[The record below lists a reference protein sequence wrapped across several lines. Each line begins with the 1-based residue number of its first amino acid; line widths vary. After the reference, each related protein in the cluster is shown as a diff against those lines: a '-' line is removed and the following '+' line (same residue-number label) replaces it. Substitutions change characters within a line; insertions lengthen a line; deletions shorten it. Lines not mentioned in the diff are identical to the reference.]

1 MLANHDRSGRALSQ
15 SVLRCR
21 KALWGLALA
30 GLLSLGL
37 AAPALALELPQ
48 DEAGFEAYFDA
59 HERDF
64 LDRLGEYNDTY
75 RLAPNATN
83 SPSNVANLSWTF
95 HEVRGD
101 SLFLIIYFESSRQWW
116 TGQAYRGLFE
126 LKESGGRLE
135 IVSHGPVPRDGTRSG
150 GFLGDQGRGCVYNIY
165 ATKPCVDAKRLLNA
179 FAKVHGLQ
187 VGPDTA
193 AILQAYK
200 HHDKSVGDR
209 LMARARGLPEPTST
223 SAFALHDEVRNMN
236 LGGAHV
242 GSEVGCDLDPYGPRP
257 CPDVLKRFN
266 SFVAR
271 HGLPNNRRI
280 ANMFKSYA
288 QGDFQTAD
296 AIYARSK
303 GLPVP
308 AYAYRPSALSDE
320 VAAAGL
326 SDSQHAME
334 AEPCSYNPYAVKPCL
349 DSTRHWREFAARYQ
363 LADTP
368 ENARIF
374 ESYAEGNDRKGDQ
387 LFASAKGVTLEQFL
401 AAAGVPTER
410 FVVEIYP

>member
-1 MLANHDRSGRALSQ
+1 MLVTEDESGRALGKRMAR
-15 SVLRCR
+15 RCQ
-21 KALWGLALA
+21 ALQGLALA
-30 GLLSLGL
+30 GLLFLGL
-37 AAPALALELPQ
+37 FAPAAALELPQ
-48 DEAGFEAYFDA
+48 DEAAFEAYFDA
-59 HERDF
+59 NERDF
-64 LDRLGEYNDTY
+64 LQHLGDYNDTY
-75 RLAPNATN
+75 RLAPNKGGPTK
-83 SPSNVANLSWTF
+83 VANLTWKF

-101 SLFLIIYFESSRQWW
+101 SLFLIIYFDSSTEWW
-116 TGQAYRGLFE
+116 RARSFRGLFE
-126 LKESGGRLE
+126 LKEQGGRLE
-135 IVSHGPVPRDGTRSG
+135 IASHGPVPRDGTRSG

-165 ATKPCVDAKRLLNA
+165 ATKPCVDAKRLLNE

-187 VGPDTA
+187 VSPDTA

-209 LMARARGLPEPTST
+209 LMARARGLPEPAST

-236 LGGAHV
+236 LGGALV
-242 GSEVGCDLDPYGPRP
+242 GTEVGCDLDPYGARP

-266 SFVAR
+266 SFIAR

-288 QGDFQTAD
+288 QGEFKKAD

-320 VAAAGL
+320 IASAGL
-326 SDSQHAME
+326 SDTQQAME
-334 AEPCSYNPYAVKPCL
+334 AEPCSHNPYAVKPCL
-349 DSTRHWREFAARYQ
+349 DSTRQWREFATRYQ
-363 LADTP
+363 LADTA

-374 ESYAEGNDRKGDQ
+374 QSYAEGDDRKGDQ

>member
-1 MLANHDRSGRALSQ
+1 MRVKRDGSETALGRRLARCHEA
-15 SVLRCR
+15 LRC
-21 KALWGLALA
+21 LALV
-30 GLLSLGL
+30 GLLSFGL
-37 AAPALALELPQ
+37 SAPAAALDLPQ
-48 DEAGFEAYFDA
+48 DEAAFESYFDDN
-59 HERDF
+59 ERDF
-64 LDRLGEYNDTY
+64 LDHLGKYNDVH

-95 HEVRGD
+95 HDATGD

-126 LKESGGRLE
+126 LKEQGGQLV
-135 IVSHGPVPRDGTRSG
+135 IVNHGPVPRDGKRRG
-150 GFLGDQGRGCVYNIY
+150 GFLGDQGKGCIYNIY
-165 ATKPCVDAKRLLNA
+165 ATKPCVDAKRLLDE

-187 VGPDTA
+187 ADPETA

-200 HHDKSVGDR
+200 HHDKAVGDR
-209 LMARARGLPEPTST
+209 LMAEARGLPAPSST

-257 CPDVLKRFN
+257 CPDVLKRFK

-280 ANMFKSYA
+280 ANMFSSYA
-288 QGDFQTAD
+288 QGDFQKAD

-320 VAAAGL
+320 VASLGS
-326 SDSQHAME
+326 SDSAQGLE
-334 AEPCSYNPYAVKPCL
+334 AEPCQHNPYSYRPCL
-349 DSTRHWREFAARYQ
+349 NATRNWRDFATRYQ
-363 LADTP
+363 LADTA

-374 ESYAEGNDRKGDQ
+374 QSYAEGDDRKGDQ

-410 FVVEIYP
+410 FVVEIFP

>member
-1 MLANHDRSGRALSQ
+1 MLVTEDESGRALGKKTARRCPA
-15 SVLRCR
+15 LR
-21 KALWGLALA
+21 GLALA
-30 GLLSLGL
+30 GLLLFGL
-37 AAPALALELPQ
+37 FAPAAALELPQ
-48 DEAGFEAYFDA
+48 DKAAFEAYFDA
-59 HERDF
+59 NERDF
-64 LDRLGEYNDTY
+64 LQHLGDYNDTY
-75 RLAPNATN
+75 RLAPNKGGPTK
-83 SPSNVANLSWTF
+83 VANLTWKF

-101 SLFLIIYFESSRQWW
+101 RLFLIIYFDSSTEWW
-116 TGQAYRGLFE
+116 HAQSYRGLFE
-126 LKESGGRLE
+126 LKEQGGRLE
-135 IVSHGPVPRDGTRSG
+135 IASHGPVPRDGTRSG

-165 ATKPCVDAKRLLNA
+165 ATKPCVDAKRLLNE

-187 VGPDTA
+187 VSPDTA

-209 LMARARGLPEPTST
+209 LMARARGLPAPAST
-223 SAFALHDEVRNMN
+223 SAFALHDEVRIMN
-236 LGGAHV
+236 LGGTLV
-242 GSEVGCDLDPYGPRP
+242 GTEVGCDLDPYGARP

-308 AYAYRPSALSDE
+308 AYAYRASALSDE
-320 VAAAGL
+320 IASAGL
-326 SDSQHAME
+326 SDINKG
-334 AEPCSYNPYAVKPCL
+334 AETDPCSHNPYAIRPCL
-349 DSTRHWREFAARYQ
+349 DSARQWSEFAARYQ
-363 LADTP
+363 LADTV

-374 ESYAEGNDRKGDQ
+374 QSYAEGDDRKGDQ

>member
-1 MLANHDRSGRALSQ
+1 MLVTEDESGRALGQ
-15 SVLRCR
+15 RMARHRQALR
-21 KALWGLALA
+21 GLALA
-30 GLLSLGL
+30 GLLLFGL
-37 AAPALALELPQ
+37 FAPAAALELPQ

-59 HERDF
+59 NERDF
-64 LDRLGEYNDTY
+64 LQRLGDYNDTY
-75 RLAPNATN
+75 RLAPNKGGPTK
-83 SPSNVANLSWTF
+83 VANLTWKF

-101 SLFLIIYFESSRQWW
+101 SLFLIIYFDSSTEWW
-116 TGQAYRGLFE
+116 HAQSYRGLFE
-126 LKESGGRLE
+126 LKEQSGRLE
-135 IVSHGPVPRDGTRSG
+135 IASHGPVPRDGTRSG

-165 ATKPCVDAKRLLNA
+165 ATKPCVDAKRLLNE

-187 VGPDTA
+187 VSPDTA

-200 HHDKSVGDR
+200 HHDKAVGDR
-209 LMARARGLPEPTST
+209 LMAQARGLPAPAST

-236 LGGAHV
+236 LGGALV
-242 GSEVGCDLDPYGPRP
+242 GTEVGCDLDPYGARP

-266 SFVAR
+266 SFIAR

-288 QGDFQTAD
+288 QGQFKKAD

-320 VAAAGL
+320 IASAGL
-326 SDSQHAME
+326 SDTQQAME
-334 AEPCSYNPYAVKPCL
+334 AEPCSHNPYAVKPCL
-349 DSTRHWREFAARYQ
+349 DSTRQWREFAARYQ
-363 LADTP
+363 LADTA

-374 ESYAEGNDRKGDQ
+374 QSYAEGDDRKGDQ

>member
-1 MLANHDRSGRALSQ
+1 MLVIEDESGRALGQ
-15 SVLRCR
+15 RMARHRQALR
-21 KALWGLALA
+21 GLALA
-30 GLLSLGL
+30 GLLLFGL
-37 AAPALALELPQ
+37 FAPAAALELPQ
-48 DEAGFEAYFDA
+48 DKAAFEAYFDA
-59 HERDF
+59 NERDF
-64 LDRLGEYNDTY
+64 LQHLGDYNDTY
-75 RLAPNATN
+75 RLAPNKGGPTK
-83 SPSNVANLSWTF
+83 VANLTWKF

-101 SLFLIIYFESSRQWW
+101 SLFLIIYFDSSTEWW
-116 TGQAYRGLFE
+116 HAQSYRGLFE
-126 LKESGGRLE
+126 LKEQGGRLE
-135 IVSHGPVPRDGTRSG
+135 IASHGPVPRDGTRSG

-165 ATKPCVDAKRLLNA
+165 ATKPCVDAKRLLNE

-187 VGPDTA
+187 VTPDTA

-209 LMARARGLPEPTST
+209 LMARARGLPAPAST

-236 LGGAHV
+236 LGGTLV
-242 GSEVGCDLDPYGPRP
+242 GTEVGCDLDPYGARP

-308 AYAYRPSALSDE
+308 AYAYRASALSDE
-320 VAAAGL
+320 IASAGL
-326 SDSQHAME
+326 SDINKG
-334 AEPCSYNPYAVKPCL
+334 AETDPCSHNPYAIRPCL
-349 DSTRHWREFAARYQ
+349 DSARQWSEFAARYQ
-363 LADTP
+363 LADTV

-374 ESYAEGNDRKGDQ
+374 QSYAEGDDRKGDQ

>member
-1 MLANHDRSGRALSQ
+1 MLVIEDESGRALGQ
-15 SVLRCR
+15 RMARHRQALR
-21 KALWGLALA
+21 GLALA
-30 GLLSLGL
+30 GLLLFGL
-37 AAPALALELPQ
+37 LAPAAALELPQ
-48 DEAGFEAYFDA
+48 DKAAFEAYFDA
-59 HERDF
+59 NERDF
-64 LDRLGEYNDTY
+64 LQHLGDYNDTY
-75 RLAPNATN
+75 RLAPNKGGPTK
-83 SPSNVANLSWTF
+83 VANLTWKF

-101 SLFLIIYFESSRQWW
+101 SLFLIIYFDSSTEWW
-116 TGQAYRGLFE
+116 HAQSFRGVFE
-126 LKESGGRLE
+126 LKEQGGRLE
-135 IVSHGPVPRDGTRSG
+135 IASHGPVPRDGTRSG

-165 ATKPCVDAKRLLNA
+165 ATKPCVDAKRLLNE

-187 VGPDTA
+187 VSPDTA

-209 LMARARGLPEPTST
+209 LMARARGLPAPAST

-236 LGGAHV
+236 RGGTLV
-242 GSEVGCDLDPYGPRP
+242 GTEVGCDLDPYGARP

-308 AYAYRPSALSDE
+308 AYAYRASALSDE
-320 VAAAGL
+320 IASAGL
-326 SDSQHAME
+326 SDINKG
-334 AEPCSYNPYAVKPCL
+334 AETDPCSHNPYAIRPCL
-349 DSTRHWREFAARYQ
+349 DSARQWSEFAARYQ
-363 LADTP
+363 LADTV

-374 ESYAEGNDRKGDQ
+374 QAYADGDDRKGDQ

>member
-1 MLANHDRSGRALSQ
+1 MLVSEDESGSTLGQRMARHRQAL
-15 SVLRCR
+15 R
-21 KALWGLALA
+21 GLALA
-30 GLLSLGL
+30 GLLLFGL
-37 AAPALALELPQ
+37 FAPAAALELPQ
-48 DEAGFEAYFDA
+48 DKAAFEAYFDA
-59 HERDF
+59 NERDF
-64 LDRLGEYNDTY
+64 LQHLGDYNDTY
-75 RLAPNATN
+75 RLAPNKGGPTK
-83 SPSNVANLSWTF
+83 VANLTWKF

-101 SLFLIIYFESSRQWW
+101 SLFLIIYFDSSTEWW
-116 TGQAYRGLFE
+116 RARSFRGLFE
-126 LKESGGRLE
+126 LKEQGGRLE
-135 IVSHGPVPRDGTRSG
+135 IASHGPVPRDGTRSG
-150 GFLGDQGRGCVYNIY
+150 GFLGDQGRGCVYTIY
-165 ATKPCVDAKRLLNA
+165 ATKPCVDAKRLLNE

-187 VGPDTA
+187 VSPDTA

-209 LMARARGLPEPTST
+209 LMARARGLPEPAST

-236 LGGAHV
+236 LGGALV
-242 GSEVGCDLDPYGPRP
+242 GTEVGCDLDPYGARP

-266 SFVAR
+266 SFIAR

-288 QGDFQTAD
+288 QGEFKKAD

-308 AYAYRPSALSDE
+308 AYAYRPSALSNE
-320 VAAAGL
+320 IASAGL
-326 SDSQHAME
+326 SDTQQAME
-334 AEPCSYNPYAVKPCL
+334 AEPCSHNPYAVKPCL
-349 DSTRHWREFAARYQ
+349 DSTRQWREFAARYQ
-363 LADTP
+363 LADTA

-374 ESYAEGNDRKGDQ
+374 QSYAEGDDRKGDQ